1 MLDVSF
7 PLLAKVLGS
16 EDDPL
21 ESITVP
27 HLLAIAYAVGWS
39 GKMLSVVNPTDFAG
53 QLEAAIEARGDI
65 QDIGAAADTN
75 LATAQGVAT
84 TQIQMDAV
92 DLYVSMYGTID
103 SFAGRVTALPEV
115 DDGHLDCSSFPRLAK
130 LAVRSGKVP
139 EEKVRSL
146 AGRFRVELP
155 PSTDLTEAAKAKWVW
170 GLAQL
175 SQCITVR
182 ATGWLKLSTTQEEFD
197 ANVLELSDDGRFTS
211 EWMTERR
218 RQRTESAQR
227 ERARRELGT
236 GFDRR

>member
-1 MLDVSF
+1 MPVSFSVEGPDSEDLNSVFSRDAWGHEERIMLDVSF
-7 PLLAKVLGS
+7 PLLATVLGS

-39 GKMLSVVNPTDFAG
+39 GKMLSVVNPIDFAG

-65 QDIGAAADTN
+65 QDIGETADTN

-84 TQIQMDAV
+84 TQIQLDAI

-103 SFAGRVTALPEV
+103 SFAGHVTALPEV
-115 DDGHLDCSSFPRLAK
+115 EGGHVDCSSYPRLAK
-130 LAVRSGKVP
+130 LAARSGKVP

-155 PSTDLTEAAKAKWVW
+155 PSTDLTDAAKVKWIW

-175 SQCITVR
+175 SQCIAVR
-182 ATGWLKLSTTQEEFD
+182 ASG
-197 ANVLELSDDGRFTS
+197 
-211 EWMTERR
+211 
-218 RQRTESAQR
+218 
-227 ERARRELGT
+227 
-236 GFDRR
+236 

>member
-1 MLDVSF
+1 MPVSFSVEGPDSEDLNSVFSRGEWGYEERIMLDVSF

-39 GKMLSVVNPTDFAG
+39 GKMLSVVNPIDFAG
-53 QLEAAIEARGDI
+53 QLEAAIEARGGM

-103 SFAGRVTALPEV
+103 SFAGH
-115 DDGHLDCSSFPRLAK
+115 GDCIARGGR
-130 LAVRSGKVP
+130 RS
-139 EEKVRSL
+139 R
-146 AGRFRVELP
+146 
-155 PSTDLTEAAKAKWVW
+155 
-170 GLAQL
+170 
-175 SQCITVR
+175 
-182 ATGWLKLSTTQEEFD
+182 
-197 ANVLELSDDGRFTS
+197 
-211 EWMTERR
+211 
-218 RQRTESAQR
+218 
-227 ERARRELGT
+227 
-236 GFDRR
+236 

>member
-7 PLLAKVLGS
+7 PLLATVLGS

-84 TQIQMDAV
+84 TQIQLDAI

-103 SFAGRVTALPEV
+103 SFAGHVTALPEV
-115 DDGHLDCSSFPRLAK
+115 DDGHLDCSSFQSLAK
-130 LAVRSGKVP
+130 LTVRSGKG
-139 EEKVRSL
+139 S
-146 AGRFRVELP
+146 
-155 PSTDLTEAAKAKWVW
+155 
-170 GLAQL
+170 
-175 SQCITVR
+175 
-182 ATGWLKLSTTQEEFD
+182 
-197 ANVLELSDDGRFTS
+197 
-211 EWMTERR
+211 
-218 RQRTESAQR
+218 
-227 ERARRELGT
+227 RREGAIVGRALLRRAAAIDRPDGSSEGEMGLGLGT
-236 GFDRR
+236 AVSVHYGPSDRVAQAGDDAGGVRC

>member
-7 PLLAKVLGS
+7 PLLAEVLGS

-21 ESITVP
+21 ESIAVP
-27 HLLAIAYAVGWS
+27 HLLAIAYAVGWT

-53 QLEAAIEARGDI
+53 ELEAAIEARGGM
-65 QDIGAAADTN
+65 QDIGPAADTN

-84 TQIQMDAV
+84 TQVQLDAI

-103 SFAGRVTALPEV
+103 SFAGHVTALPEV
-115 DDGHLDCSSFPRLAK
+115 DDGHIDCSSFPRLAK

-155 PSTDLTEAAKAKWVW
+155 LIDRSDGSSEGEV
-170 GLAQL
+170 GL
-175 SQCITVR
+175 
-182 ATGWLKLSTTQEEFD
+182 G
-197 ANVLELSDDGRFTS
+197 
-211 EWMTERR
+211 
-218 RQRTESAQR
+218 
-227 ERARRELGT
+227 LGT
-236 GFDRR
+236 AFSVHYGACDRVAQAVDDSGGVRC